1 MFTSTLDKPSAALLS
16 APLMCL
22 MSVACELS
30 DKVQVTYGVRGITS
44 RGGGQGICEWFV
56 VCVDQELSTFKE
68 MRRVAVAKASLMA
81 VKAVVAASV
90 QASSLELLV
99 VEERRALSG

>member
-1 MFTSTLDKPSAALLS
+1 MSEASTTTLVGASS
-16 APLMCL
+16 FGC
-22 MSVACELS
+22 
-30 DKVQVTYGVRGITS
+30 
-44 RGGGQGICEWFV
+44 
-56 VCVDQELSTFKE
+56 
-68 MRRVAVAKASLMA
+68 MRRVAVAKASLMV